1 MNTDIAIIPIEGAL
15 EIFQQAPL
23 VLKQNQESSAKAL
36 AAGSA
41 LLNTIQAE
49 GMSDALDEACNDYL
63 VKLKKSLV
71 LMNDRRKPITQIMDE
86 FKKYFTSEEAK
97 IDTKGEIYTT
107 IQNFRNKYAEKKAND
122 AAEQKRQLQ
131 LKAEKD
137 QALIVLR
144 ADIEAQITKCFDTY
158 VAELKQKLSA
168 NFEKVTIEN
177 YEKAFEYFNR
187 PVAVPTYEA
196 IMVKID
202 EGKYSMNHISAT
214 EYLDIRVSVYTD
226 LAYTAQANLCDSL
239 VNDYRISLLD
249 KLPSKKAQLQ
259 EIAEA
264 EKNNAEEAARL
275 KAEQQLHADQEQ
287 ERLRLEQLQKG
298 KESAAMAEGNKQA
311 AITTGLFEASAE
323 LAEVMPDARPVRE
336 SYNIEVVKPAGW
348 FLIVSFYFEKEG
360 NGKTQ
365 AELEKKTLLQMKT
378 FCEKWAVKSDTKIE
392 SPLLKYTETFKAIA
406 TKK

>member
-23 VLKQNQESSAKAL
+23 VLKRNQESSAKAL

-49 GMSDALDEACNDYL
+49 GMSDALDDACNGYL

-97 IDTKGEIYTT
+97 IDTKGEIYTA

-122 AAEQKRQLQ
+122 AAEQRRLIEI
-131 LKAEKD
+131 KAKKD
-137 QALIVLR
+137 QALVILK
-144 ADIEAQITKCFDTY
+144 ADIEANIIKCFDVYANESKT
-158 VAELKQKLSA
+158 KLST
-168 NFEKVTIEN
+168 NFEKVTLEN
-177 YEKAFEYFNR
+177 YEKALEYFSK
-187 PVAVPTYEA
+187 PVTAPPMSTLELR
-196 IMVKID
+196 ID
-202 EGKYSMNHISAT
+202 EGKYSMGNISLNEYSELRKQIFTGAVYVNHAT
-214 EYLDIRVSVYTD
+214 SFDLQLDEYRV
-226 LAYTAQANLCDSL
+226 
-239 VNDYRISLLD
+239 SLLD
-249 KLPSKKAQLQ
+249 KLPSKKAQLE

-275 KAEQQLHADQEQ
+275 KEQQAQHAAAEQA
-287 ERLRLEQLQKG
+287 RL
-298 KESAAMAEGNKQA
+298 KEENDKKEHEAATLAEANKQS
-311 AITTGLFEASAE
+311 AITTSLFEASAE
-323 LAEVMPDARPVRE
+323 MAEVMPEARPVRE

>member
-1 MNTDIAIIPIEGAL
+1 MTTEIAIIPIEGAL

-23 VLKQNQESSAKAL
+23 VLKQNQESSSKAL

-49 GMSDALDEACNDYL
+49 GMNDALDEACNDYL
-63 VKLKKSLV
+63 VKLKKSLT

-86 FKKYFTSEEAK
+86 FKKFFTSEEAK
-97 IDTKGEIYTT
+97 LDPKGEIYST
-107 IQNFRNKYAEKKAND
+107 IQNYRNKYAEKKAND
-122 AAEQKRQLQ
+122 IAEQKRQVQ

-144 ADIEAQITKCFDTY
+144 SDIEAQITKCFDAY
-158 VAELKQKLSA
+158 VAEAKQKLST
-168 NFEKVTIEN
+168 NFEKVTLDN

-187 PVAVPTYEA
+187 FIYAPAYEY
-196 IMVKID
+196 ISNKLD
-202 EGKYSMNHISAT
+202 EAKYSMAVISLK
-214 EYLDIRVSVYTD
+214 EYASIKESVFTNIVYTS
-226 LAYTAQANLCDSL
+226 QASLCDTL
-239 VNDYRISLLD
+239 INDYRISLLD

-264 EKNNAEEAARL
+264 EKNNAAEAARL
-275 KAEQQLHADQEQ
+275 KAEQQLHAEQEQ
-287 ERLRLEQLQKG
+287 QRLKLEQEQKE
-298 KESAAMAEGNKQA
+298 KESAVMAEGNKQA
-311 AITTGLFEASAE
+311 AITTSLFEASAE
-323 LAEVMPDARPVRE
+323 MAEVMTDARPVRE
-336 SYNIEVVKPAGW
+336 SYNIEVLKPAGW
-348 FLIVSFYFEKEG
+348 FPIISFYFEKEG
-360 NGKTQ
+360 NGKTP

-392 SPLLKYTETFKAIA
+392 SPLLRYTETFKAIA

>member
-97 IDTKGEIYTT
+97 LDPKGEIYST
-107 IQNFRNKYAEKKAND
+107 IQTYRNKYAEKKAND
-122 AAEQKRQLQ
+122 AAEQRRLIEI
-131 LKAEKD
+131 KAKKD
-137 QALIVLR
+137 QALVILK
-144 ADIEAQITKCFDTY
+144 ADIEANIIKCFDLYASESKTR
-158 VAELKQKLSA
+158 LST
-168 NFEKVTIEN
+168 NFEKVTLEN
-177 YEKAFEYFNR
+177 YEKACEYFSK
-187 PVAVPTYEA
+187 PVTAPPMSTLELR
-196 IMVKID
+196 ID
-202 EGKYSMNHISAT
+202 EGKYSLGNISFNEYTELRKQIFTGAIYVNHAT
-214 EYLDIRVSVYTD
+214 SFDLQLDEYRV
-226 LAYTAQANLCDSL
+226 
-239 VNDYRISLLD
+239 SLLD
-249 KLPSKKAQLQ
+249 KLPSKKAQLE

-275 KAEQQLHADQEQ
+275 KEQQAQHAAAEQARLKEENDKK
-287 ERLRLEQLQKG
+287 ERE
-298 KESAAMAEGNKQA
+298 AATLAEANKQS
-311 AITTGLFEASAE
+311 AITTSLFEASAE
-323 LAEVMPDARPVRE
+323 MAEVMPEARPVRE

-365 AELEKKTLLQMKT
+365 PELEKKTLLQMKT

-392 SPLLKYTETFKAIA
+392 SPLLRYTETFKAIA

>member
-49 GMSDALDEACNDYL
+49 GMSDALDDACNDYL

-97 IDTKGEIYTT
+97 IDTKGEIYTA

-122 AAEQKRQLQ
+122 AAEQRRLIEI
-131 LKAEKD
+131 KAKKD
-137 QALIVLR
+137 QALVILK
-144 ADIEAQITKCFDTY
+144 ADIEANIIKCFDVYANESKT
-158 VAELKQKLSA
+158 KLST
-168 NFEKVTIEN
+168 NFERVTLEN
-177 YEKAFEYFNR
+177 YEKALEYFSK
-187 PVAVPTYEA
+187 PVTAPPMSTLELR
-196 IMVKID
+196 ID
-202 EGKYSMNHISAT
+202 EGKYSMGNISLNEYSELRKQIFTGAVYVNHAT
-214 EYLDIRVSVYTD
+214 SFDLQLDEYRV
-226 LAYTAQANLCDSL
+226 
-239 VNDYRISLLD
+239 SLLD
-249 KLPSKKAQLQ
+249 KLPSKKAQLE

-275 KAEQQLHADQEQ
+275 KEQQAQHAAAEQA
-287 ERLRLEQLQKG
+287 RL
-298 KESAAMAEGNKQA
+298 KEENDKKEHEAATLAEANKQS
-311 AITTGLFEASAE
+311 AITTSLFEASAE
-323 LAEVMPDARPVRE
+323 MAEVMPEARPVRE